1 MSVDRGTYG
10 SKIHF
15 ITERTG
21 LPRPP
26 SPVST
31 VKPRSPSG
39 QATKSVKQRDVM
51 DDRID
56 LAELLS
62 RYADIADMKEFTH
75 LPSRICTDPLTVDFE
90 AVTGMPAV
98 TASLRDCVELL
109 RTTLAPF
116 AATHHAITGHV
127 VTIDGDSAT
136 IHAHVRAEH
145 WLPVELVGDGPDRWL
160 VVGFYDTE
168 AVRTPKGWRISRFKL
183 TVTHQ
188 ENPQLASLAQAAE
201 QARRPQA

>member
-1 MSVDRGTYG
+1 
-10 SKIHF
+10 
-15 ITERTG
+15 
-21 LPRPP
+21 
-26 SPVST
+26 
-31 VKPRSPSG
+31 
-39 QATKSVKQRDVM
+39 M

-98 TASLRDCVELL
+98 TASLHDCVELL

-188 ENPQLASLAQAAE
+188 ENPQLASLAQAA
-201 QARRPQA
+201 RRT

>member
-1 MSVDRGTYG
+1 
-10 SKIHF
+10 
-15 ITERTG
+15 
-21 LPRPP
+21 
-26 SPVST
+26 
-31 VKPRSPSG
+31 
-39 QATKSVKQRDVM
+39 M